1 MAFVHLHNH
10 TEHSG
15 LDGLS
20 RIKSVP
26 KRAAALGQNAMAE
39 TEHGSLAGAWR
50 FTKACQAAGIKPII
64 GIEIYMSIGD
74 RFERN
79 SEIVDRNDDTTA
91 DADDGKGD
99 TKEKRYEH
107 LTLLARNETG
117 WKNLLALHNKA
128 EESYWYKPRIDYA
141 LLKEHGEGLIVLSG
155 CLAGPVA
162 GPLSRAAGEA
172 AKAAELE
179 AREPADEA
187 EASKLAAEAKANL
200 AKSAEFAAEARK
212 NLDTL
217 IDCVGKENVY
227 LEIMYHGID
236 AEQSV
241 LKPIGQL
248 SREYEIPMVV
258 TNDCHYEKDEDADA
272 HEGFLAV
279 GSKKGLDDPARFK
292 FNGSGYYVKS
302 EQEMLDIMP
311 GSKSWADACAM
322 TQVIADRCDDQVIPT
337 PHQRLPH
344 YPLPEGFDD
353 SNVYLK
359 KLVQQG
365 AIDRYGYDV
374 ETKERIPLSQ
384 EVKDRLRA
392 ELDIIAE
399 MGFPDYFLI
408 MWDVINWCRSDA
420 PIEFDNP
427 DAPRKKPI
435 LVGPGRGSAAGSAVS
450 YCLGIVGLDP
460 LYNNLLFERFLEPG
474 RAGMPDIDVDF
485 EKGRRDEVFAYLG
498 YRWGKGNVARIGT
511 FGVAL
516 SKAAIKDAARILKP
530 SGPSEEIKAQA
541 KELFAVG
548 ERGKGAALLR
558 DAEKAASERASQILR
573 LGNKMSDLVPTS
585 GEKAYD
591 FAHLADT
598 KDQAGQAFRDLVEEA
613 GQDAQDILEMA
624 RAFEGVIKNESI
636 HACGF
641 VVSPEPLDELVPL
654 RWASHAA
661 DADPAAPRVICWD
674 GPEVEDY
681 GFLKMDIL
689 GLMNLDIVSTALENI
704 EMSTGEKLTMDDIPH
719 PDTKGNPKVDAA
731 FALIAA
737 GNTGGVFQMESAGMV
752 KIAQDVVPE
761 SLTDISAIVAL
772 FRPGPLAAKVPDRY
786 AARKNG
792 LEEVDYNQFTSDPV
806 EQEWI
811 ASVLGETYGV
821 FCVAEGERVYS
832 ATRGLM
838 VPIEDLKVGEMVQ
851 GVDANGVH
859 RLAPVTAH
867 ALTGHRQVFRLTLA
881 DGKSVRLTDDHPVLT
896 HRGWVKV
903 AELRPNDTIATPWEL
918 LKDANCSEELP
929 VDEGRLLGY
938 LLGDG
943 SLATGT
949 RSSFTNKDDVLH
961 AEFARCVSSVFPGY
975 AAKRL
980 PGTIH
985 SVIAGNERQGGL
997 GGSVAGKH
1005 LEWLRGLGLKQA
1017 SSGCHSRDKFIP
1029 AAWLSQLGDP
1039 AWSLVGALWDCD
1051 GTIGLKVA
1059 AYKTIS
1065 KQLCEDLSYLLLR
1078 LGYATSITMHA
1089 YQNPTGNHEVAYHL
1103 GVVDV
1108 ERFKGEIASYLR
1120 SASKI
1125 AGCSDLSGHGTNN
1138 RTRGSWVD
1146 ASFVREIVRTASGT
1160 LGTAVRMAGIPKGG
1174 LRQCTF
1180 AGHEMVAKLAAAT
1193 GSPALQSLERSR
1205 WVRIRGIEADGFEDV
1220 FDISVEGISSF
1231 VAEGIV
1237 VHNCFQESLMRLG
1250 TVISGFDASQRSVL
1264 RKAVGKKDA
1273 KKMAEV
1279 GQMLAEGAEK
1289 EFFDEDGTMI
1299 SPKFS
1304 AKTAAHM
1311 FELMKGSASYLFNAS
1326 HSAAY
1331 AQLAF
1336 VTAYLKANWPVEYAA
1351 AILAIADKD
1360 DKRMNAF
1367 WSLKADGIT
1376 VLAPDVNLSLART
1389 APVNGSVLMGLAE
1402 VKEVGVA
1409 GHYIVAERNANGPF
1423 KNLHDVLT
1431 RVTVPGKNGGEPTKL
1446 PVGAIQGLIEA
1457 GALDSFGPRLGQ
1469 LMTLRAAHKT
1479 DLSPIDAEWSDVEE
1493 STRQRQRLGVSLGT
1507 HPLQSLKEEILE
1519 WEGPGGGKA
1528 TPLHKIADEN
1538 GEAVLTVGVISMWE
1552 EKGYSGGRRA
1562 NFALESSKVTIQ
1574 GVMWDRTLSNLRRR
1588 GAVPKVGDVVAVSG
1602 RVNVRTTSVGDDD
1615 SETQDTITTKEL
1627 SIFEVWPIASA
1638 TAPEINEPPAV
1649 IDFAAK
1655 YRELRAANPDKP
1667 KGPDGGQDDETPKA
1681 PAAEPETAVV
1691 AEVTDLDDHR
1701 KKSRSRLVVVATSA
1715 LGRGLAGKILIGESD
1730 VVKPHLIT
1738 SWPTKKIQPG
1748 SIYRV
1753 MCPGD
1758 VVVILLVK
1766 SPSLGHDQLLEISN
1780 GIAID
1785 DPRWTKQE
1793 GPDALYTW
1801 YLLEQASEEADEA
1814 GENLA
1819 A

>member
-20 RIKSVP
+20 RIKSIA
-26 KRAAALGQNAMAE
+26 KTAADLGQTAMAE

-50 FTKACQAAGIKPII
+50 FTKACKAANIKPII

-74 RFERN
+74 RSERN

-187 EASKLAAEAKANL
+187 EASSLAAEAQTNR

-241 LKPIGQL
+241 LKPIGVL
-248 SREYEIPMVV
+248 SREYDIPMVV
-258 TNDCHYEKDEDADA
+258 TNDCHYEKEDDADA

-344 YPLPEGFDD
+344 YPLPEGFED

-359 KLVQQG
+359 SLVQQG
-365 AIDRYGYDV
+365 AIKRYGYDV

-384 EVKDRLRA
+384 EVKDRLRT

-408 MWDVINWCRSDA
+408 MWDVINWCRSDV

-530 SGPSEEIKAQA
+530 SGPSEEVKAQA
-541 KELFAVG
+541 KELFAAG
-548 ERGKGAALLR
+548 ERGKGAALLH

-573 LGNKMSDLVPTS
+573 LGNKMSDLVPAS

-598 KDQAGQAFRDLVEEA
+598 KDQAGQAFRDLVEES
-613 GQDAQDILEMA
+613 GQDAQDILDMA
-624 RAFEGVIKNESI
+624 RAFEGIIKNESI

-719 PDTKGNPKVDAA
+719 PDTEGNPKVDAA

-792 LEEVDYNQFTSDPV
+792 LEEVDYNQFTTDPV

-811 ASVLGETYGV
+811 AKVLGSTYGV
-821 FCVAEGERVYS
+821 FV
-832 ATRGLM
+832 
-838 VPIEDLKVGEMVQ
+838 
-851 GVDANGVH
+851 
-859 RLAPVTAH
+859 
-867 ALTGHRQVFRLTLA
+867 
-881 DGKSVRLTDDHPVLT
+881 
-896 HRGWVKV
+896 
-903 AELRPNDTIATPWEL
+903 
-918 LKDANCSEELP
+918 
-929 VDEGRLLGY
+929 
-938 LLGDG
+938 
-943 SLATGT
+943 
-949 RSSFTNKDDVLH
+949 
-961 AEFARCVSSVFPGY
+961 
-975 AAKRL
+975 
-980 PGTIH
+980 
-985 SVIAGNERQGGL
+985 
-997 GGSVAGKH
+997 
-1005 LEWLRGLGLKQA
+1005 
-1017 SSGCHSRDKFIP
+1017 
-1029 AAWLSQLGDP
+1029 
-1039 AWSLVGALWDCD
+1039 
-1051 GTIGLKVA
+1051 
-1059 AYKTIS
+1059 
-1065 KQLCEDLSYLLLR
+1065 
-1078 LGYATSITMHA
+1078 
-1089 YQNPTGNHEVAYHL
+1089 
-1103 GVVDV
+1103 
-1108 ERFKGEIASYLR
+1108 
-1120 SASKI
+1120 
-1125 AGCSDLSGHGTNN
+1125 
-1138 RTRGSWVD
+1138 
-1146 ASFVREIVRTASGT
+1146 
-1160 LGTAVRMAGIPKGG
+1160 
-1174 LRQCTF
+1174 
-1180 AGHEMVAKLAAAT
+1180 
-1193 GSPALQSLERSR
+1193 
-1205 WVRIRGIEADGFEDV
+1205 
-1220 FDISVEGISSF
+1220 
-1231 VAEGIV
+1231 
-1237 VHNCFQESLMRLG
+1237 FQESLMRLG

-1766 SPSLGHDQLLEISN
+1766 SPSLGHDQLLEISD

>member
-20 RIKSVP
+20 RIKSAP

-50 FTKACQAAGIKPII
+50 FTKACREAGIKPVI
-64 GIEIYMSIGD
+64 GIEIYMAIGS

-91 DADDGKGD
+91 DADDGKGE

-107 LTLLARNETG
+107 LTLLARNEQG

-128 EESYWYKPRIDYA
+128 EESHWYKPRIDYA

-162 GPLSRAAGEA
+162 GPLSRASAATEAGDD
-172 AKAAELE
+172 AKAE
-179 AREPADEA
+179 
-187 EASKLAAEAKANL
+187 
-200 AKSAEFAAEARK
+200 EFAAEARK

-236 AEQSV
+236 AEKSV

-248 SREYEIPMVV
+248 SREYDIPMVA
-258 TNDCHYEKDEDADA
+258 TNDCHYEEEGDARA

-279 GSKKGLDDPARFK
+279 GSKRGLDDPARFK
-292 FNGSGYYVKS
+292 FNGGGYYIKS

-337 PHQRLPH
+337 PHQRLPK
-344 YPLPEGFDD
+344 YPLPEGHTD
-353 SNVYLK
+353 SNAYLK
-359 KLVQQG
+359 QLVKDG
-365 AIDRYGYDV
+365 AIARYGS
-374 ETKERIPLSQ
+374 PLSQ
-384 EVKDRLRA
+384 EVKDRLKT
-392 ELDIIAE
+392 ELDIIKD

-427 DAPRKKPI
+427 EAPRKKPI

-450 YCLGIVGLDP
+450 YCLTIVGLDP

-485 EKGRRDEVFAYLG
+485 EKGRRDEVFAYLA

-541 KELFAVG
+541 KEFFAAG
-548 ERGKGAALLR
+548 DRGKGAALLR
-558 DAEKAASERASQILR
+558 EAERVATERATAVMR
-573 LGNKMSDLVPTS
+573 LGNKMSDLVPAS

-591 FAHLADT
+591 FEQLADP
-598 KDQAGQAFRDLVEEA
+598 KDQAGQAFRDLVEES
-613 GQDAQDILEMA
+613 GQDALDILDMA

-654 RWASHAA
+654 RWASHTA

-689 GLMNLDIVSTALENI
+689 GLMNLDIVSQALENI
-704 EMSTGEKLTMDDIPH
+704 EMSTGEHLTMDDIPH
-719 PDTKGNPKVDAA
+719 PDIKGNPKVDAA

-737 GNTGGVFQMESAGMV
+737 GNTAGVFQMESGGMV

-792 LEEVDYNQFTSDPV
+792 LEEVDYNQFTADET

-811 ASVLGETYGV
+811 AKVLGDTYGV
-821 FCVAEGERVYS
+821 FV
-832 ATRGLM
+832 
-838 VPIEDLKVGEMVQ
+838 
-851 GVDANGVH
+851 
-859 RLAPVTAH
+859 
-867 ALTGHRQVFRLTLA
+867 
-881 DGKSVRLTDDHPVLT
+881 
-896 HRGWVKV
+896 
-903 AELRPNDTIATPWEL
+903 
-918 LKDANCSEELP
+918 
-929 VDEGRLLGY
+929 
-938 LLGDG
+938 
-943 SLATGT
+943 
-949 RSSFTNKDDVLH
+949 
-961 AEFARCVSSVFPGY
+961 
-975 AAKRL
+975 
-980 PGTIH
+980 
-985 SVIAGNERQGGL
+985 
-997 GGSVAGKH
+997 
-1005 LEWLRGLGLKQA
+1005 
-1017 SSGCHSRDKFIP
+1017 
-1029 AAWLSQLGDP
+1029 
-1039 AWSLVGALWDCD
+1039 
-1051 GTIGLKVA
+1051 
-1059 AYKTIS
+1059 
-1065 KQLCEDLSYLLLR
+1065 
-1078 LGYATSITMHA
+1078 
-1089 YQNPTGNHEVAYHL
+1089 
-1103 GVVDV
+1103 
-1108 ERFKGEIASYLR
+1108 
-1120 SASKI
+1120 
-1125 AGCSDLSGHGTNN
+1125 
-1138 RTRGSWVD
+1138 
-1146 ASFVREIVRTASGT
+1146 
-1160 LGTAVRMAGIPKGG
+1160 
-1174 LRQCTF
+1174 
-1180 AGHEMVAKLAAAT
+1180 
-1193 GSPALQSLERSR
+1193 
-1205 WVRIRGIEADGFEDV
+1205 
-1220 FDISVEGISSF
+1220 
-1231 VAEGIV
+1231 
-1237 VHNCFQESLMRLG
+1237 FQESLMRLG
-1250 TVISGFDASQRSVL
+1250 TVISGFDAKQRSVL

-1279 GQMLAEGAEK
+1279 GEMLAAGAEQ
-1289 EFFDEDGTMI
+1289 EFFDDDGEMI

-1304 AKTAAHM
+1304 PKTAAHM

-1360 DKRMNAF
+1360 DKRLTAL
-1367 WSLKADGIT
+1367 WSLKTDGIE
-1376 VLAPDVNLSLART
+1376 VLAPDVNLSQART
-1389 APVNGSVLMGLAE
+1389 APVNGSVRMGLAE

-1409 GHYIVAERNANGPF
+1409 GHYIVSERNRNGDF

-1431 RVTVPGKNGGEPTKL
+1431 RVTVPAKNGGEPTKL

-1457 GALDSFGPRLGQ
+1457 GALDCFGPRLGL
-1469 LMTLRAAHKT
+1469 LMTLRAAHKSEL
-1479 DLSPIDAEWSDVEE
+1479 DPVDAEWSDVEE

-1507 HPLQSLKEEILE
+1507 HPLQSLKNEIVA
-1519 WEGPGGGKA
+1519 WEGPAGGKA
-1528 TPLHKIADEN
+1528 TPLHRIADEN

-1588 GAVPKVGDVVAVSG
+1588 GSVPKVGDVVAVSG
-1602 RVNVRTTSVGDDD
+1602 KVNVRTTSVGDDE
-1615 SETQDTITTKEL
+1615 SEAQETITTKEL
-1627 SIFEVWPIASA
+1627 SIFEVWPIATA

-1655 YRELRAANPDKP
+1655 YRELRDTPDAP
-1667 KGPDGGQDDETPKA
+1667 KGPKGTRGKA
-1681 PAAEPETAVV
+1681 KAEV
-1691 AEVTDLDDHR
+1691 AEDEVLPDNVVPFPEQTKQPAKRASASWCAVETDE
-1701 KKSRSRLVVVATSA
+1701 
-1715 LGRGLAGKILIGESD
+1715 LGQGVSGDVIAGDKT
-1730 VVKPHLIT
+1730 VMKTHMT
-1738 SWPTKKIQPG
+1738 AQFPTKTVKAG

-1753 MCPGD
+1753 LCPGGD
-1758 VVVILLVK
+1758 AATVLVT
-1766 SPSLGHDQLLEISN
+1766 SPSLSGQQMLEVAHRVDDQ
-1780 GIAID
+1780 
-1785 DPRWTKQE
+1785 DPRWKKVP
-1793 GPDALYTW
+1793 GSNADYTW
-1801 YLLEQASEEADEA
+1801 YLLSESAHTTAADQES
-1814 GENLA
+1814 LA

>member
-1 MAFVHLHNH
+1 MAFAHLHNH
-10 TEHSG
+10 TEHSS
-15 LDGLS
+15 LDGLA
-20 RIKSVP
+20 RIKSVA
-26 KRAAALGQNAMAE
+26 KTAAALGQTAMAI
-39 TEHGSLAGAWR
+39 TDHGSLAGAWR

-79 SEIVDRNDDTTA
+79 SEIVNRNDDTTA

-128 EESYWYKPRIDYA
+128 EESYWYKPRIDYK
-141 LLKEHGEGLIVLSG
+141 LLKEHGEGLIILTG

-162 GPLSRAAGEA
+162 GPLSRAAATA
-172 AKAAELE
+172 ATGNAASAAALQ
-179 AREPADEA
+179 AREDDDEEA
-187 EASKLAAEAKANL
+187 ASKLDTEAL
-200 AKSAEFAAEARK
+200 ASLVKSAEFAAEART

-227 LEIMYHGID
+227 LEIMYHSID

-248 SREYEIPMVV
+248 SCEYEIPMVV
-258 TNDCHYEKDEDADA
+258 TNDCHYEKEDDADH

-292 FNGSGYYVKS
+292 FNGAGYYVKS
-302 EQEMLDIMP
+302 EQEMLDIKP
-311 GSKSWADACAM
+311 GSNSWATACAM

-337 PHQRLPH
+337 PHQRLPK
-344 YPLPEGFDD
+344 YPLPEGFTD

-359 KLVQQG
+359 KLVKEG
-365 AIDRYGYDV
+365 AVARYGS
-374 ETKERIPLSQ
+374 PLSQ
-384 EVKDRLRA
+384 EVKDRLKT

-408 MWDVINWCRSDA
+408 MWDVINWCRTDA

-450 YCLGIVGLDP
+450 YCLTIVGLDP

-485 EKGRRDEVFAYLG
+485 EKGRRDEVFAYLA

-530 SGPSEEIKAQA
+530 SGASEEIKAQA
-541 KELFAVG
+541 KEYFIAG
-548 ERGKGAALLR
+548 ERGKGAKLLA
-558 DAEKAASERASQILR
+558 DAEKAAADRATAIMR
-573 LGNKMSDLVPTS
+573 LGNKMSDLVPAS

-591 FAHLADT
+591 FAQLADP
-598 KDQAGQAFRDLVEEA
+598 KDQAGQAFRDLVEES
-613 GQDAQDILEMA
+613 GQDALDILEMA
-624 RAFEGVIKNESI
+624 RSFEGVIKNESI

-641 VVSPEPLDELVPL
+641 VVSPEPLDDLVPL

-719 PDTKGNPKVDAA
+719 PDTAGDPKVDAA

-792 LEEVDYNQFTSDPV
+792 LEEVDYNQFTADKT

-811 ASVLGETYGV
+811 AKVLGDTYGV
-821 FCVAEGERVYS
+821 FV
-832 ATRGLM
+832 
-838 VPIEDLKVGEMVQ
+838 
-851 GVDANGVH
+851 
-859 RLAPVTAH
+859 
-867 ALTGHRQVFRLTLA
+867 
-881 DGKSVRLTDDHPVLT
+881 
-896 HRGWVKV
+896 
-903 AELRPNDTIATPWEL
+903 
-918 LKDANCSEELP
+918 
-929 VDEGRLLGY
+929 
-938 LLGDG
+938 
-943 SLATGT
+943 
-949 RSSFTNKDDVLH
+949 
-961 AEFARCVSSVFPGY
+961 
-975 AAKRL
+975 
-980 PGTIH
+980 
-985 SVIAGNERQGGL
+985 
-997 GGSVAGKH
+997 
-1005 LEWLRGLGLKQA
+1005 
-1017 SSGCHSRDKFIP
+1017 
-1029 AAWLSQLGDP
+1029 
-1039 AWSLVGALWDCD
+1039 
-1051 GTIGLKVA
+1051 
-1059 AYKTIS
+1059 
-1065 KQLCEDLSYLLLR
+1065 
-1078 LGYATSITMHA
+1078 
-1089 YQNPTGNHEVAYHL
+1089 
-1103 GVVDV
+1103 
-1108 ERFKGEIASYLR
+1108 
-1120 SASKI
+1120 
-1125 AGCSDLSGHGTNN
+1125 
-1138 RTRGSWVD
+1138 
-1146 ASFVREIVRTASGT
+1146 
-1160 LGTAVRMAGIPKGG
+1160 
-1174 LRQCTF
+1174 
-1180 AGHEMVAKLAAAT
+1180 
-1193 GSPALQSLERSR
+1193 
-1205 WVRIRGIEADGFEDV
+1205 
-1220 FDISVEGISSF
+1220 
-1231 VAEGIV
+1231 
-1237 VHNCFQESLMRLG
+1237 FQESLMRLG

-1279 GQMLAEGAEK
+1279 GQMLAAGAEQ
-1289 EFFDEDGTMI
+1289 EFFDEDGVMI

-1304 AKTAAHM
+1304 PKTAAHM

-1367 WSLKADGIT
+1367 WSLKTDGIT

-1389 APVNGSVLMGLAE
+1389 APVNGSVQMGLAE

-1409 GHYIVAERNANGPF
+1409 GHYIVAEREKNGPF
-1423 KNLHDVLT
+1423 KNLTDVLT
-1431 RVTVPGKNGGEPTKL
+1431 RVTVPGKNGAEPTKL

-1457 GALDSFGPRLGQ
+1457 GALDSFGPRLGL
-1469 LMTLRAAHKT
+1469 LMTLRAAHKSE
-1479 DLSPIDAEWSDVEE
+1479 LSPIDAEWSDVEE

-1507 HPLQSLKEEILE
+1507 HPLQSLKEEILA
-1519 WEGPGGGKA
+1519 WEGPAGGKA
-1528 TPLHKIADEN
+1528 TPLHRIADEN

-1574 GVMWDRTLSNLRRR
+1574 GVMWDRTLSHLRRR

-1602 RVNVRTTSVGDDD
+1602 KVNVRTTSVGDDD
-1615 SETQDTITTKEL
+1615 SEAQDTITTKEL

-1638 TAPEINEPPAV
+1638 TAPEINEPAAV

-1655 YRELRAANPDKP
+1655 YRELRATPDKP
-1667 KGPDGGQDDETPKA
+1667 KGPTGGKTPEVA
-1681 PAAEPETAVV
+1681 EVPEVQPEPAVIAEVADLEEHRNRTRSRSAVV
-1691 AEVTDLDDHR
+1691 AVS
-1701 KKSRSRLVVVATSA
+1701 SRHMGLGSGRVIHGDPDVRNSHLYA
-1715 LGRGLAGKILIGESD
+1715 L
-1730 VVKPHLIT
+1730 
-1738 SWPTKKIQPG
+1738 WPTKKILPG

-1753 MCPGD
+1753 ICAGGD
-1758 VVVILLVK
+1758 LVTVLVNT
-1766 SPSLGHDQLLEISN
+1766 PSLKPEQMLEVAAGVHST
-1780 GIAID
+1780 D
-1785 DPRWTKQE
+1785 SRWKKQD
-1793 GPDALYTW
+1793 GPSELYTW
-1801 YLLEQASEEADEA
+1801 YLLEQAAEDA
-1814 GENLA
+1814 GESEDTQA

>member
-1 MAFVHLHNH
+1 MAFVQLHNH
-10 TEHSG
+10 TEHSA
-15 LDGLS
+15 LDGLQ
-20 RIKSVP
+20 RIKSVA
-26 KRAAALGQNAMAE
+26 KTAADLGQTAMAI
-39 TEHGSLAGAWR
+39 TDHGSLAGAWR
-50 FTKACQAAGIKPII
+50 FTKACKAAGIKPII

-107 LTLLARNETG
+107 LTLLAHNETG

-179 AREPADEA
+179 ARATVDEA
-187 EASKLAAEAKANL
+187 EASKLAAEANAHR
-200 AKSAEFAAEARK
+200 AKSDEFAAEARK

-241 LKPIGQL
+241 LKPIGML
-248 SREYEIPMVV
+248 SREYDIPMVV
-258 TNDCHYEKDEDADA
+258 TNDCHYEKEDDADA

-344 YPLPEGFDD
+344 YPLPEGFED

-359 KLVQQG
+359 SLVQQG
-365 AIDRYGYDV
+365 AIKRYGYDV

-384 EVKDRLRA
+384 EVKDRLRT
-392 ELDIIAE
+392 ELDIISE

-420 PIEFDNP
+420 PIEFDNL

-541 KELFAVG
+541 KDLFAAG
-548 ERGKGAALLR
+548 ERGRGAALLR

-573 LGNKMSDLVPTS
+573 LGNKMSDLVPAS

-624 RAFEGVIKNESI
+624 RAFEGIIKNESI

-792 LEEVDYNQFTSDPV
+792 LEEVDYNQFTADPI

-811 ASVLGETYGV
+811 AKVLGSTYGV
-821 FCVAEGERVYS
+821 FV
-832 ATRGLM
+832 
-838 VPIEDLKVGEMVQ
+838 
-851 GVDANGVH
+851 
-859 RLAPVTAH
+859 
-867 ALTGHRQVFRLTLA
+867 
-881 DGKSVRLTDDHPVLT
+881 
-896 HRGWVKV
+896 
-903 AELRPNDTIATPWEL
+903 
-918 LKDANCSEELP
+918 
-929 VDEGRLLGY
+929 
-938 LLGDG
+938 
-943 SLATGT
+943 
-949 RSSFTNKDDVLH
+949 
-961 AEFARCVSSVFPGY
+961 
-975 AAKRL
+975 
-980 PGTIH
+980 
-985 SVIAGNERQGGL
+985 
-997 GGSVAGKH
+997 
-1005 LEWLRGLGLKQA
+1005 
-1017 SSGCHSRDKFIP
+1017 
-1029 AAWLSQLGDP
+1029 
-1039 AWSLVGALWDCD
+1039 
-1051 GTIGLKVA
+1051 
-1059 AYKTIS
+1059 
-1065 KQLCEDLSYLLLR
+1065 
-1078 LGYATSITMHA
+1078 
-1089 YQNPTGNHEVAYHL
+1089 
-1103 GVVDV
+1103 
-1108 ERFKGEIASYLR
+1108 
-1120 SASKI
+1120 
-1125 AGCSDLSGHGTNN
+1125 
-1138 RTRGSWVD
+1138 
-1146 ASFVREIVRTASGT
+1146 
-1160 LGTAVRMAGIPKGG
+1160 
-1174 LRQCTF
+1174 
-1180 AGHEMVAKLAAAT
+1180 
-1193 GSPALQSLERSR
+1193 
-1205 WVRIRGIEADGFEDV
+1205 
-1220 FDISVEGISSF
+1220 
-1231 VAEGIV
+1231 
-1237 VHNCFQESLMRLG
+1237 FQESLMRLG

-1376 VLAPDVNLSLART
+1376 VLAPDINLSLART

-1681 PAAEPETAVV
+1681 PAAETAPAVV

-1715 LGRGLAGKILIGESD
+1715 LGRGLAGKILVGESD
-1730 VVKPHLIT
+1730 IVKPHLIT

-1801 YLLEQASEEADEA
+1801 YLLEQASEEADGA
-1814 GENLA
+1814 GKNLA

>member
-1 MAFVHLHNH
+1 MAFVQLHNH
-10 TEHSG
+10 TEHSA
-15 LDGLS
+15 LDGLQ
-20 RIKSVP
+20 RIKSVA
-26 KRAAALGQNAMAE
+26 KTAADLGQTAMAI
-39 TEHGSLAGAWR
+39 TDHGSLAGAWR
-50 FTKACQAAGIKPII
+50 FTKACKAAGIKPII

-128 EESYWYKPRIDYA
+128 EESYWYKPRIDYP

-179 AREPADEA
+179 ARETGDEA
-187 EASKLAAEAKANL
+187 EASKIAAEANAHR
-200 AKSAEFAAEARK
+200 AKSDEFAAEARK

-241 LKPIGQL
+241 LKPIGVL
-248 SREYEIPMVV
+248 SREYDIPMVV
-258 TNDCHYEKDEDADA
+258 TNDCHYEKEDDADA

-344 YPLPEGFDD
+344 YPLPEGFED

-359 KLVQQG
+359 SLVQQG
-365 AIDRYGYDV
+365 AIKRYGYDV

-384 EVKDRLRA
+384 EVKDRLRT

-530 SGPSEEIKAQA
+530 SGPSEEVKAQA
-541 KELFAVG
+541 KELFAAG

-573 LGNKMSDLVPTS
+573 LGNKMSDLVPAS

-624 RAFEGVIKNESI
+624 RAFEGIIKNESI

-792 LEEVDYNQFTSDPV
+792 LEEVDYNQFTADPV

-811 ASVLGETYGV
+811 AKVLGSTYGV
-821 FCVAEGERVYS
+821 FV
-832 ATRGLM
+832 
-838 VPIEDLKVGEMVQ
+838 
-851 GVDANGVH
+851 
-859 RLAPVTAH
+859 
-867 ALTGHRQVFRLTLA
+867 
-881 DGKSVRLTDDHPVLT
+881 
-896 HRGWVKV
+896 
-903 AELRPNDTIATPWEL
+903 
-918 LKDANCSEELP
+918 
-929 VDEGRLLGY
+929 
-938 LLGDG
+938 
-943 SLATGT
+943 
-949 RSSFTNKDDVLH
+949 
-961 AEFARCVSSVFPGY
+961 
-975 AAKRL
+975 
-980 PGTIH
+980 
-985 SVIAGNERQGGL
+985 
-997 GGSVAGKH
+997 
-1005 LEWLRGLGLKQA
+1005 
-1017 SSGCHSRDKFIP
+1017 
-1029 AAWLSQLGDP
+1029 
-1039 AWSLVGALWDCD
+1039 
-1051 GTIGLKVA
+1051 
-1059 AYKTIS
+1059 
-1065 KQLCEDLSYLLLR
+1065 
-1078 LGYATSITMHA
+1078 
-1089 YQNPTGNHEVAYHL
+1089 
-1103 GVVDV
+1103 
-1108 ERFKGEIASYLR
+1108 
-1120 SASKI
+1120 
-1125 AGCSDLSGHGTNN
+1125 
-1138 RTRGSWVD
+1138 
-1146 ASFVREIVRTASGT
+1146 
-1160 LGTAVRMAGIPKGG
+1160 
-1174 LRQCTF
+1174 
-1180 AGHEMVAKLAAAT
+1180 
-1193 GSPALQSLERSR
+1193 
-1205 WVRIRGIEADGFEDV
+1205 
-1220 FDISVEGISSF
+1220 
-1231 VAEGIV
+1231 
-1237 VHNCFQESLMRLG
+1237 FQESLMRLG

-1638 TAPEINEPPAV
+1638 TAPEISEPPAV

-1681 PAAEPETAVV
+1681 PAAETAPAVV

-1715 LGRGLAGKILIGESD
+1715 LGRGLAGKILVGESD

-1801 YLLEQASEEADEA
+1801 YLLEQASEEADGA
-1814 GENLA
+1814 GKNLA

>member
-10 TEHSG
+10 TEFSS

-20 RIKSVP
+20 RLKTVA
-26 KRAAALGQNAMAE
+26 KTAAALGQTAMAE

-74 RFERN
+74 RFLRN

-91 DADDGKGD
+91 DADDGKGE

-107 LTLLARNETG
+107 LTLLARNEQG

-141 LLKEHGEGLIVLSG
+141 LLKEHGEGLIVLTG

-162 GPLSRAAGEA
+162 GPLSRAAATA
-172 AKAAELE
+172 AAGDAEKSVE
-179 AREPADEA
+179 F
-187 EASKLAAEAKANL
+187 ASEAKN
-200 AKSAEFAAEARK
+200 

-227 LEIMYHGID
+227 LEIMYHGIG

-241 LKPIGQL
+241 LKPIAQL
-248 SREYEIPMVV
+248 SREYDVPMVV
-258 TNDCHYEKDEDADA
+258 TNDCHYEKDEDSGA

-292 FNGSGYYVKS
+292 FNGGGYYVKS
-302 EQEMLDIMP
+302 EQEMLDIKP
-311 GSKSWADACAM
+311 GSKTWADACAM

-337 PHQRLPH
+337 PHQRLPK
-344 YPLPEGFDD
+344 YPLPEGFTD

-359 KLVQQG
+359 KLVKDG
-365 AIDRYGYDV
+365 AVNRYGYDLA
-374 ETKERIPLSQ
+374 TKERIPLSA
-384 EVKDRLRA
+384 EVKERLKT

-408 MWDVINWCRSDA
+408 MWDVINWCRTDA

-450 YCLGIVGLDP
+450 YCLRIVGIDP

-485 EKGRRDEVFAYLG
+485 EKARRDEVFAYLA

-541 KELFAVG
+541 KEFFIAG
-548 ERGKGAALLR
+548 ERGKGATLLR
-558 DAEKAASERASQILR
+558 DAEKVAADRAAQKMR
-573 LGNKMSDLVPTS
+573 LGNKMSDLVPAS

-591 FAHLADT
+591 FAQLTDT
-598 KDQAGQAFRDLVEEA
+598 KDQAGQAFRDLVDESGE
-613 GQDAQDILEMA
+613 DAQAILELA

-704 EMSTGEKLTMDDIPH
+704 EMTTGEHLTMDSIPH
-719 PDTKGNPKVDAA
+719 PDIKGDPKVDAA

-737 GNTGGVFQMESAGMV
+737 GNTGGVFQMESGGMV

-792 LEEVDYNQFTSDPV
+792 REEVDYDEFTSNKM

-811 ASVLGETYGV
+811 AKVLDDTYG
-821 FCVAEGERVYS
+821 
-832 ATRGLM
+832 
-838 VPIEDLKVGEMVQ
+838 
-851 GVDANGVH
+851 
-859 RLAPVTAH
+859 
-867 ALTGHRQVFRLTLA
+867 
-881 DGKSVRLTDDHPVLT
+881 
-896 HRGWVKV
+896 
-903 AELRPNDTIATPWEL
+903 
-918 LKDANCSEELP
+918 
-929 VDEGRLLGY
+929 
-938 LLGDG
+938 
-943 SLATGT
+943 
-949 RSSFTNKDDVLH
+949 
-961 AEFARCVSSVFPGY
+961 
-975 AAKRL
+975 
-980 PGTIH
+980 
-985 SVIAGNERQGGL
+985 
-997 GGSVAGKH
+997 
-1005 LEWLRGLGLKQA
+1005 
-1017 SSGCHSRDKFIP
+1017 KF
-1029 AAWLSQLGDP
+1029 
-1039 AWSLVGALWDCD
+1039 V
-1051 GTIGLKVA
+1051 
-1059 AYKTIS
+1059 
-1065 KQLCEDLSYLLLR
+1065 
-1078 LGYATSITMHA
+1078 
-1089 YQNPTGNHEVAYHL
+1089 
-1103 GVVDV
+1103 
-1108 ERFKGEIASYLR
+1108 
-1120 SASKI
+1120 
-1125 AGCSDLSGHGTNN
+1125 
-1138 RTRGSWVD
+1138 
-1146 ASFVREIVRTASGT
+1146 
-1160 LGTAVRMAGIPKGG
+1160 
-1174 LRQCTF
+1174 
-1180 AGHEMVAKLAAAT
+1180 
-1193 GSPALQSLERSR
+1193 
-1205 WVRIRGIEADGFEDV
+1205 
-1220 FDISVEGISSF
+1220 
-1231 VAEGIV
+1231 
-1237 VHNCFQESLMRLG
+1237 FQEQLMRLG

-1279 GQMLAEGAEK
+1279 GKMLAAGAEQ
-1289 EFFDEDGTMI
+1289 EFFDESGVLI

-1367 WSLKADGIT
+1367 WSLKTDGIT
-1376 VLAPDVNLSLART
+1376 VLAPDINLSLART
-1389 APVNGSVLMGLAE
+1389 APVNGSVQMGLAE
-1402 VKEVGVA
+1402 VKEVGAA
-1409 GHYIVAERNANGPF
+1409 GHYILAERILNGEF

-1431 RVTVPGKNGGEPTKL
+1431 RVTVPGKNGTEPTKL

-1457 GALDSFGPRLGQ
+1457 GAMDSFGPRLGQ
-1469 LMTLRAAHKT
+1469 LMTLRAAHKS

-1507 HPLQSLKEEILE
+1507 HPLQSLKEEILA
-1519 WEGPGGGKA
+1519 WEGPAGGRA

-1588 GAVPKVGDVVAVSG
+1588 GTVPKVGDVVAVSG
-1602 RVNVRTTSVGDDD
+1602 KVNVRTTSVGDEDV
-1615 SETQDTITTKEL
+1615 ETQETITTKEL
-1627 SIFEVWPIASA
+1627 SIFEVWQIASA
-1638 TAPEINEPPAV
+1638 TAPEINEPRAV

-1655 YRELRAANPDKP
+1655 YRELRATNPDKP
-1667 KGPDGGQDDETPKA
+1667 KGPGGKDDETDKA
-1681 PAAEPETAVV
+1681 PAGEPKKVFV
-1691 AEVTDLDDHR
+1691 AEVTDLEDHR

-1715 LGRGLAGKILIGESD
+1715 LGRGLTGRILVGD
-1730 VVKPHLIT
+1730 PAVVKPHSST
-1738 SWPTKKIQPG
+1738 SWPTKKVQPG

-1753 MCPGD
+1753 MCPGGD
-1758 VVVILLVK
+1758 IVILLVK
-1766 SPSLGHDQLLEISN
+1766 SPSLGHSQLLEISN
-1780 GIAID
+1780 D
-1785 DPRWTKQE
+1785 VTVEDPRWTKQD
-1793 GPDALYTW
+1793 GSNALYTW
-1801 YLLEQASEEADEA
+1801 YLLEQTAEQAVEEEDTQ
-1814 GENLA
+1814 A

>member
-20 RIKSVP
+20 RIKSVA
-26 KRAAALGQNAMAE
+26 KTAAALGQTAMAE

-50 FTKACQAAGIKPII
+50 FTKACKAAGIKPII

-187 EASKLAAEAKANL
+187 EAAKLAAEANAYL
-200 AKSAEFAAEARK
+200 AKAAEFTAESRT

-241 LKPIGQL
+241 LKPIGVL
-248 SREYEIPMVV
+248 SREYDIPMVV
-258 TNDCHYEKDEDADA
+258 TNDCHYEKDEDAGA

-302 EQEMLDIMP
+302 EQEMLDIKP

-365 AIDRYGYDV
+365 AVNRYGYDTA
-374 ETKERIPLSQ
+374 TKERIPLSP
-384 EVKDRLRA
+384 EVKERLRT

-408 MWDVINWCRSDA
+408 MWDVINWCRTDA
-420 PIEFDNP
+420 PVEFDNP

-530 SGPSEEIKAQA
+530 SGASEEVKAQA
-541 KELFAVG
+541 KAFFEAG

-558 DAEKAASERASQILR
+558 DAEKAASDRAAQILR
-573 LGNKMSDLVPTS
+573 LGNKMSDLVPAS

-613 GQDAQDILEMA
+613 GQDALDILEMA

-704 EMSTGEKLTMDDIPH
+704 EMSTGEKLSMDDIPH
-719 PDTKGNPKVDAA
+719 PDTKGDPKVDAA

-792 LEEVDYNQFTSDPV
+792 LEEVDYNQFTSNPV

-811 ASVLGETYGV
+811 AKVLGPTYGV
-821 FCVAEGERVYS
+821 FV
-832 ATRGLM
+832 
-838 VPIEDLKVGEMVQ
+838 
-851 GVDANGVH
+851 
-859 RLAPVTAH
+859 
-867 ALTGHRQVFRLTLA
+867 
-881 DGKSVRLTDDHPVLT
+881 
-896 HRGWVKV
+896 
-903 AELRPNDTIATPWEL
+903 
-918 LKDANCSEELP
+918 
-929 VDEGRLLGY
+929 
-938 LLGDG
+938 
-943 SLATGT
+943 
-949 RSSFTNKDDVLH
+949 
-961 AEFARCVSSVFPGY
+961 
-975 AAKRL
+975 
-980 PGTIH
+980 
-985 SVIAGNERQGGL
+985 
-997 GGSVAGKH
+997 
-1005 LEWLRGLGLKQA
+1005 
-1017 SSGCHSRDKFIP
+1017 
-1029 AAWLSQLGDP
+1029 
-1039 AWSLVGALWDCD
+1039 
-1051 GTIGLKVA
+1051 
-1059 AYKTIS
+1059 
-1065 KQLCEDLSYLLLR
+1065 
-1078 LGYATSITMHA
+1078 
-1089 YQNPTGNHEVAYHL
+1089 
-1103 GVVDV
+1103 
-1108 ERFKGEIASYLR
+1108 
-1120 SASKI
+1120 
-1125 AGCSDLSGHGTNN
+1125 
-1138 RTRGSWVD
+1138 
-1146 ASFVREIVRTASGT
+1146 
-1160 LGTAVRMAGIPKGG
+1160 
-1174 LRQCTF
+1174 
-1180 AGHEMVAKLAAAT
+1180 
-1193 GSPALQSLERSR
+1193 
-1205 WVRIRGIEADGFEDV
+1205 
-1220 FDISVEGISSF
+1220 
-1231 VAEGIV
+1231 
-1237 VHNCFQESLMRLG
+1237 FQESLMRLG

-1279 GQMLAEGAEK
+1279 GQMLAAGAEQ
-1289 EFFDEDGTMI
+1289 EFFDEDGVMI

-1389 APVNGSVLMGLAE
+1389 APVNGSVQMGLAE

-1431 RVTVPGKNGGEPTKL
+1431 RVTVPGKNGAEPTKL

-1457 GALDSFGPRLGQ
+1457 GAMDSFGPRLGQ

-1479 DLSPIDAEWSDVEE
+1479 DLSPVDAEWSDVEE

-1507 HPLQSLKEEILE
+1507 HPLQSLKDEILN
-1519 WEGPGGGKA
+1519 WEGPAGGKA
-1528 TPLHKIADEN
+1528 TPLHRIADEN

-1588 GAVPKVGDVVAVSG
+1588 GMVPKVGDVVAVSG
-1602 RVNVRTTSVGDDD
+1602 KVNVRTTSVGDDD
-1615 SETQDTITTKEL
+1615 AETQDTITTKEL

-1655 YRELRAANPDKP
+1655 YRELRATNPDKP
-1667 KGPDGGQDDETPKA
+1667 KGPDGGKDDETVKA
-1681 PAAEPETAVV
+1681 PAVEPEKTVV

-1701 KKSRSRLVVVATSA
+1701 KKTRTRLVVVATST
-1715 LGRGLAGKILIGESD
+1715 LGRGLNGKVLVGD
-1730 VVKPHLIT
+1730 RAAVKPHSAT
-1738 SWPTKKIQPG
+1738 SWPTKKVQPG

-1780 GIAID
+1780 GIDID
-1785 DPRWTKQE
+1785 DPRWTKQD
-1793 GPDALYTW
+1793 GSNALYTW
-1801 YLLEQASEEADEA
+1801 YLLEQADESA
-1814 GENLA
+1814 GEAEGTRA